1 MTKRPHVIVLGN
13 EKGGSGKSTTAMH
26 IIVSLLHDGHR
37 VGSIDLDARQ
47 GSLTRY
53 VENRKQTTA
62 GMLMPLPQSKHFAV
76 ERSSLDSATEG
87 RVDEDTRLSAAM
99 AELTDCDYI
108 VIDTPGADTSLS
120 RLGHTLADT
129 LITPLNDSFLDL
141 DLLGRVDAEG
151 AKILKLSVYSEM
163 VWEQRKT
170 RAMRG
175 GKPIDWVVM
184 RSRLSS
190 LDAKNKRDIG
200 QLLQQLAKRI
210 GFRVAPGFTERVIFR
225 ELFPR
230 GLTLLD
236 LSRKDTGVSWRMSHV
251 AARQEVRDLIDTLGF
266 KPADVQSEEVVSGT
280 DQVVPTSNQNQP
292 AAVQPPVTVPPV
304 TQPTV
309 PPQPAA
315 AASAAP
321 VQGAPHGGL
330 FSNQGITRRSVD
342 NQPADGPAADP
353 DDDAPVIRFST
364 SAA

>member
-1 MTKRPHVIVLGN
+1 
-13 EKGGSGKSTTAMH
+13 
-26 IIVSLLHDGHR
+26 
-37 VGSIDLDARQ
+37 
-47 GSLTRY
+47 
-53 VENRKQTTA
+53 
-62 GMLMPLPQSKHFAV
+62 MLVPLPQSKHFAI

-87 RVDEDTRLSAAM
+87 RADEDVRLSAAM
-99 AELTDCDYI
+99 AELGDCDYI
-108 VIDTPGADTSLS
+108 VIDTPGADTTLS

-151 AKILKLSVYSEM
+151 AKIVKLSVYTEM

-170 RAMRG
+170 RAQRG

-200 QLLQQLAKRI
+200 QLLQHLAKRI

-251 AARQEVRDLIDTLGF
+251 AARQEVRDLIDALGF
-266 KPADVQSEEVVSGT
+266 KPAEAPSPAPTIATEAVAAVARPAPATTGAMPVAPMSTPPTPSAPISGAPEPAPS
-280 DQVVPTSNQNQP
+280 VPATP
-292 AAVQPPVTVPPV
+292 AASV
-304 TQPTV
+304 
-309 PPQPAA
+309 
-315 AASAAP
+315 
-321 VQGAPHGGL
+321 PHGGL
-330 FSNQGITRRSVD
+330 FSNQMPARRGTIT
-342 NQPADGPAADP
+342 QPAAAPATDP